1 MLLHFHTFFSVV
13 GSKQMID
20 VAESLGKRLVLPL
33 NYPVV
38 GWKELVNIV
47 APKNRLWARDERALD
62 LLTRCLEVK
71 NNCAYFRMK
80 YVKTSE
86 TYLYGFRLTRPSE
99 SRPKMPSL
107 MIT

>member
-1 MLLHFHTFFSVV
+1 M
-13 GSKQMID
+13 D

-33 NYPVV
+33 NYPVL

-71 NNCAYFRMK
+71 NNCIIYCAYFRIK
-80 YVKTSE
+80 YVKTSAKLICL
-86 TYLYGFRLTRPSE
+86 YLRLTRPSE

>member
-1 MLLHFHTFFSVV
+1 M
-13 GSKQMID
+13 MD

-38 GWKELVNIV
+38 GWKELVNIQ

-71 NNCAYFRMK
+71 TNCKIYCAYFRNK

-86 TYLYGFRLTRPSE
+86 TYPYVFKIDPSKRITANDALTHDYLTREFS
-99 SRPKMPSL
+99 
-107 MIT
+107 